1 MRKLLIF
8 LLVIGYAVGSE
19 IRLLSQ
25 NFYPAGLNIIEIKN
39 PENTKI
45 LIETESKTVYFPA
58 NSEKSFFAIPYAC
71 KKLAILNVIKDNR
84 VIYRKFIR
92 IKPKKYPVSRITVK
106 ERKKTE
112 KILKR
117 IINEYK
123 LIRKILSKYTPKK
136 FKETEF
142 IKPVKNPKVS
152 TPFGAKRV
160 INRKKK
166 SIHWG
171 IDYKAPK
178 GTPVFASLSGKV
190 VLAKELFYTGKTVI
204 IDHGLCLYTLYA
216 HLSKIKVKENQ
227 HVKGGEIIGN
237 VGSTG
242 RSTGPHLHFG
252 VYLCGE
258 RVDPD
263 LAFRLKL

>member
-1 MRKLLIF
+1 MHR
-8 LLVIGYAVGSE
+8 LLVFLFIIGFAFGKEV
-19 IRLLSQ
+19 RLLTE
-25 NFYPAGLNIIEIKN
+25 NFYPAGLNILEIKN

-45 LIETESKTVYFPA
+45 MLETGKKTVYFPA
-58 NSEKSFFAIPYAC
+58 YSKKSFFVIPYFC
-71 KKLAILNVIKDNR
+71 KKVAILNVIKNGR
-84 VIYRKFIR
+84 IIYRKFIR

-106 ERKKTE
+106 ERKKT
-112 KILKR
+112 KDLLKR
-117 IINEYK
+117 IKEEYR
-123 LIRKILSKYTPKK
+123 LIRKVLSGYSPKK
-136 FKETEF
+136 FTEKRF
-142 IKPVKNPKVS
+142 FLPVKYPEIS

-160 INRKKK
+160 INGKRR

-171 IDYKAPK
+171 VDFKAPK
-178 GTPVFASLSGKV
+178 GTPVYSSLSGKV

-216 HLSKIKVKENQ
+216 HLSKIKVKESQN
-227 HVKGGEIIGN
+227 VKGGEIIGE

-252 VYLCGE
+252 IYLCGE
-258 RVDPD
+258 RADPY